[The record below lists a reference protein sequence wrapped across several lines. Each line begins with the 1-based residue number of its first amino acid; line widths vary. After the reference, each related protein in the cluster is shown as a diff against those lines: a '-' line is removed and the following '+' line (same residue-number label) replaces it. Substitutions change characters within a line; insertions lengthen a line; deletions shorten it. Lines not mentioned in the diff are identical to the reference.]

1 MLRCAFTYLENGEKT
16 MNSKLTGYMG
26 AAVIAAGMSLTSL
39 PVSAYEAG
47 DLILRA
53 GPVGVLPTGDSET
66 IDEIAPGAK
75 VEADDAWSLG
85 LTGTYMFTDAI
96 GVGVL
101 AAWPFEHDIDAKGS
115 ISSLDKVG
123 ETKQL
128 PPTVTL
134 QYHFDTGNNIHPYI
148 GAGVNYTFFFDED
161 TDGALDG
168 LDLDLDD
175 SWGLAGEAGVDYEL
189 GNDWLITAQVWYID
203 IDTTAKL
210 EGVGKFDVDIDPW
223 VVMIGVGKK
232 F

>member
-1 MLRCAFTYLENGEKT
+1 
-16 MNSKLTGYMG
+16 MNSKLTGYIG
-26 AAVIAAGMSLTSL
+26 AAVVAGGMLLTSL

-53 GPVGVLPTGDSET
+53 GAAGVLPTGESET
-66 IDEIAPGAK
+66 ISAIAPGAK

-85 LTGTYMFTDAI
+85 LTGTYMFTDKI

-123 ETKQL
+123 ETKHL

-134 QYHFDTGNNIHPYI
+134 QYHFETGNSFHPYI
-148 GAGVNYTFFFDED
+148 GAGVNYTYFFDEE
-161 TDGALDG
+161 TSGALNG

-175 SWGLAGEAGVDYEL
+175 SWGLAGEVGLDYDL
-189 GNDWLITAQVWYID
+189 GDDWLISGQVWYID
-203 IDTTAKL
+203 IDTDADL